1 MYLIQSYYLIPISAF
16 LFAYYFVNVAGI
28 PSAIK
33 KGFGM
38 MPHQRIKPF
47 DCVTCLSVWTGL
59 FLYFMP
65 PELSNFFF
73 VLFGAGFIG
82 QKIK

>member
-1 MYLIQSYYLIPISAF
+1 MITALAGF

-33 KGFGM
+33 KGFSM

-47 DCVTCLSVWTGL
+47 DCVTCLSVWSAVAFYL
-59 FLYFMP
+59 LPIEVSYF
-65 PELSNFFF
+65 
-73 VLFGAGFIG
+73 VAIIFGAGFLG
-82 QKIK
+82 TKIK

>member
-1 MYLIQSYYLIPISAF
+1 MYLIPLSAF

-28 PSAIK
+28 PKAIK

-38 MPHQRIKPF
+38 MPHQRLKPF
-47 DCVTCLSVWTGL
+47 DCVTCLSVWSAVA
-59 FLYFMP
+59 LYFLP
-65 PELSNFFF
+65 IEISNFLF
-73 VLFGAGFIG
+73 VAFGAGFIG

>member
-1 MYLIQSYYLIPISAF
+1 MYLIPVTAF

-38 MPHQRIKPF
+38 MPHQRLKPF
-47 DCVTCLSVWTGL
+47 DCVTCLSFWTA
-59 FLYFMP
+59 FILYFLP
-65 PELSNFFF
+65 TEISNFILITFA
-73 VLFGAGFIG
+73 AGFIG
-82 QKIK
+82 YKIK

>member
-1 MYLIQSYYLIPISAF
+1 MYLLPISAF
-16 LFAYYFVNVAGI
+16 LFAYYFVNVAAI

-47 DCVTCLSVWTGL
+47 DCVTCLSVWTAIV
-59 FLYFMP
+59 LYWLPYEITQFI
-65 PELSNFFF
+65 F
-73 VLFGAGFIG
+73 VCFGAGFIG